1 MSYNSFDFHAQMLP
15 ARQVVLQTPSVIP
28 VAQRFPFWNSPLTPS
43 RIFPVVDLLYFHA
56 FTKCFSR
63 NSFVFN
69 FMHFDGGVYPL
80 LFQTSNVQA
89 SNVQLFPPPL
99 EYN

>member
-1 MSYNSFDFHAQMLP
+1 MCYNSFDFHAQMLP

-69 FMHFDGGVYPL
+69 FMHFDGGCTPSCL
-80 LFQTSNVQA
+80 KLPTCKLQTFNS
-89 SNVQLFPPPL
+89 SPRRWSTT
-99 EYN
+99 